1 MAASQPDRPQNQ
13 AEAREVL
20 SEAKQKSIPIPKKV
34 VEQTGKTFIEASRRD
49 PKAWDVALEFFN
61 YRSNPM
67 FHFHR
72 KITSIPLP
80 TQKVVVS
87 YDLGPLVPGKPGPR
101 LERLTEA
108 FVAYNETARYES
120 IGQNLNTEGG
130 PPALVVRGGAVN
142 LDGKDIRHVI
152 FENVEIHYTGK
163 PLILEN
169 VVFFNCTFVL
179 DNNEPVRQ
187 LGEHLLASAETVNLA
202 SDTVPDSQANALKKW
217 KLPIEG

>member
-1 MAASQPDRPQNQ
+1 
-13 AEAREVL
+13 
-20 SEAKQKSIPIPKKV
+20 
-34 VEQTGKTFIEASRRD
+34 
-49 PKAWDVALEFFN
+49 
-61 YRSNPM
+61 
-67 FHFHR
+67 
-72 KITSIPLP
+72 
-80 TQKVVVS
+80 
-87 YDLGPLVPGKPGPR
+87 
-101 LERLTEA
+101 
-108 FVAYNETARYES
+108 VAYNETARYES